1 MTERR
6 NKMRKERFKKDIRFI
21 SRQQRQV
28 KKDLKQAHRAGNFEE
43 AKRLEHDKEYWRQ
56 IANKLLGRDAS
67 FFFGG
72 ASILGLSDRK

>member
-6 NKMRKERFKKDIRFI
+6 NKMLKERFKKDINDI

-28 KKDLKQAHRAGNFEE
+28 KKDLKQAHRAGDFEE

-56 IANKLLGRDAS
+56 IANRVLGRDAS
-67 FFFGG
+67 FFFG